1 MVQVGERVV
10 FEVVVVVV
18 VVMVVFGIEGAES
31 DLDFNYIS
39 Y

>member
-1 MVQVGERVV
+1 MVQVGARVV
-10 FEVVVVVV
+10 FEVVV

-31 DLDFNYIS
+31 DLDFNCIS

>member
-1 MVQVGERVV
+1 MVQVGARVV
-10 FEVVVVVV
+10 FEVVVV

-31 DLDFNYIS
+31 DLDFNCIS